1 MSAKVE
7 PLLTIADLD
16 VLPDDGNRYELF
28 EGEIFVSRAP
38 SLSHQI
44 ILANLLTILKTYLER
59 NPIGEAI
66 PTPGVIF
73 SEYDGA
79 IPDLVFISNQL
90 IRKIVSEEKING
102 APELAVEIVSPGKE
116 NSRRDRV
123 VKRQVYGKYGVKEY
137 WIIDPEKRAIE
148 VYRLKRQTLILSGT
162 FMDEDEISTPI
173 LPDLIS
179 KANTVLRR

>member
-16 VLPDDGNRYELF
+16 AMPDDGNRYELF

-44 ILANLLTILKTYLER
+44 ILANLLTILRAYLDI
-59 NPIGEAI
+59 NPVGHAI

-73 SEYDGA
+73 SESNGA
-79 IPDLVFISNQL
+79 IPDIVFISNRL
-90 IRKIVSEEKING
+90 FRELVFEERING
-102 APELAVEIVSPGKE
+102 APELMVEIVSPGRE
-116 NSRRDRV
+116 NARRDRV
-123 VKRQVYGKYGVKEY
+123 VKRQVYGKFGVKEY

-148 VYRLKRQTLILSGT
+148 IYQLKKHTLVLVGT
-162 FMDEDEISTPI
+162 KMDEDDISTST
-173 LPDLIS
+173 LPDLVF
-179 KANTVLRR
+179 KAKDVFKR